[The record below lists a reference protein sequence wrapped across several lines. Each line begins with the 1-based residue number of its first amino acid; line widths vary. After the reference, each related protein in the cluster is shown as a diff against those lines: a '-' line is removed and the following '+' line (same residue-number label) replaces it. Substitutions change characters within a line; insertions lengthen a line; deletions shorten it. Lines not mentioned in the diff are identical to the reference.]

1 MRSTLLLITLLGACG
16 SDPDPGAPSE
26 LPADYLASYTQVR
39 DCRLSIDHDLN
50 FIRVLA
56 APDAL
61 DVYNSRTGAFPVG
74 AVVVKE
80 QFGEDDDT
88 CSGTPIRWTVMKKL
102 DGSETP
108 DDLGWTWQQLGKKM
122 KVDSDADIERCT
134 SCHADCGKAPD
145 GYDGTCTMP

>member
-1 MRSTLLLITLLGACG
+1 MRSTYLFTIALLVGACG
-16 SDPDPGAPSE
+16 TDAAEPSE
-26 LPADYLASYTQVR
+26 LPADYTTSYTEVR
-39 DCRLSIDHDLN
+39 NCRLSIDHDLN

-61 DVYNSRTGAFPVG
+61 DIYNSRTGDFPVG

-88 CSGTPIRWTVMKKL
+88 CSGTPSRWTVMKKL
-102 DGSETP
+102 AASETP
-108 DDLGWTWQQLGKKM
+108 DDLGWKWQQLGKNQ
-122 KVDSDADIERCT
+122 KVDADADIERCT
-134 SCHADCGKAPD
+134 SCHADCGQSPD